1 MLLEHKPYGT
11 GRKVNSQHGSLK
23 MGAYPLTVHSQA
35 GFTLA
40 DTILAKDTLAGPA
53 IKALSMEICLP
64 RSPKVQ
70 NHDGTNLLTLRI
82 RLGVLSKTKRFIA
95 IYR

>member
-1 MLLEHKPYGT
+1 M
-11 GRKVNSQHGSLK
+11 R
-23 MGAYPLTVHSQA
+23 GAYPLKKQSQA
-35 GFTLA
+35 AVTSA
-40 DTILAKDTLAGPA
+40 DTVLAKDTLAGPA
-53 IKALSMEICLP
+53 IKALSMELCLP

-82 RLGVLSKTKRFIA
+82 RLGVLSKTKRFQA